1 MNTAFLKAAGKWGG
15 ILTLVA
21 LLITFLRQLID
32 LVGFVMMAIKLVLLF
47 SFIGLFLFIALVAYR
62 TFRERRRERDEA

>member
-1 MNTAFLKAAGKWGG
+1 MNIAQLKTAGKWGG

-32 LVGFVMMAIKLVLLF
+32 LVGFLMMAIKLVLF
-47 SFIGLFLFIALVAYR
+47 FGFIALLLFMGLVAYR
-62 TFRERRRERDEA
+62 TFRQRKREREEV